1 MRRIAAPLGA
11 IAGTGHGARKDYA
24 LAIWAHRWF
33 ALSLLVA
40 VGFGAWHAGRWLY
53 GSAVVADRA
62 TRGTIVETV
71 VATGNVLTPY
81 RANIGAQ
88 ITGTVSEVL
97 VEEGQQVGK
106 GQPLIAL
113 ENSELKASM
122 VQAQGA
128 LAEAE
133 ARVRQIKE
141 FTLPTA
147 GETLAQMQAALV
159 DAQKIYDRTA
169 ALAKSGSATEA
180 SLDDARKAL
189 DVARAQMNAAQLS
202 VYTASPGGSDYVLA
216 ETQLNQAHANL
227 DTATARLAYATIVA
241 PRDGVLITR
250 NVERGAVVVPGN
262 ALLVLAP
269 TGKMQLE
276 LQIDER
282 NLGKLALG
290 QKAFASADAYPE
302 QRFEAVVSYI
312 NPGVDIIRAS
322 VEVKLDVPHPP
333 PYLRQDMTVS
343 VDVEVARR
351 ENALVLPARGVH
363 DALSGAPW
371 VLSVRNGRAYN
382 LPVTVG
388 LHGQNLVEIV
398 DGLSEGGWALPVG
411 SGILTGQRVRPFS
424 P

>member
-1 MRRIAAPLGA
+1 MTRIAAPSGA
-11 IAGTGHGARKDYA
+11 IAGTVHVLRKGYARV
-24 LAIWAHRWF
+24 IWAHRWF
-33 ALSLLVA
+33 ALAFLVA
-40 VGFGAWHAGRWLY
+40 VGFGSWQVGRWLY
-53 GSAVVADRA
+53 GSAVVADRLV
-62 TRGTIVETV
+62 RGTIVETV

-97 VEEGQQVGK
+97 VEEGQQVVK

-113 ENSELKASM
+113 ENSELKAFM
-122 VQAQGA
+122 VQARGA

-133 ARVRQIKE
+133 ARMRQIKE

-147 GETLAQMQAALV
+147 RENLAQMQAALV
-159 DAQKIYDRTA
+159 DAQKVYDRTA

-189 DVARAQMNAAQLS
+189 DVARAQTNSAQLS
-202 VYTASPGGSDYVLA
+202 IYTASPGGSDYVLA

-282 NLGKLALG
+282 NLGKLSLG
-290 QKAFASADAYPE
+290 QKALASADAYPE
-302 QRFEAVVSYI
+302 QRFEAVVSYV
-312 NPGVDIIRAS
+312 NPGVDISRAS
-322 VEVKLDVPHPP
+322 VEVKL
-333 PYLRQDMTVS
+333 LM
-343 VDVEVARR
+343 RR
-351 ENALVLPARGVH
+351 RG
-363 DALSGAPW
+363 
-371 VLSVRNGRAYN
+371 Y
-382 LPVTVG
+382 
-388 LHGQNLVEIV
+388 
-398 DGLSEGGWALPVG
+398 
-411 SGILTGQRVRPFS
+411 
-424 P
+424 

>member
-1 MRRIAAPLGA
+1 MTPLDA
-11 IAGTGHGARKDYA
+11 IAGTGHVPRKGYARV
-24 LAIWAHRWF
+24 IWTHRWF
-33 ALSLLVA
+33 ALALFVA
-40 VGFGAWHAGRWLY
+40 VGFGAWQAGRWLY
-53 GSAVVADRA
+53 GSAVVADRV

-81 RANIGAQ
+81 RANIGVQ
-88 ITGTVSEVL
+88 ITGTVSDVL
-97 VEEGQQVGK
+97 VEEGQQVVK

-122 VQAQGA
+122 VQVQGA

-133 ARVRQIKE
+133 ARMRQIKE

-147 GETLAQMQAALV
+147 RETLAQMQAALV

-169 ALAKSGSATEA
+169 ALVKSGSATEA

-189 DVARAQMNAAQLS
+189 DVARAQTNGAQLS

-227 DTATARLAYATIVA
+227 DSATARLAYATIVA
-241 PRDGVLITR
+241 PRDGVLISR

-269 TGKMQLE
+269 TGKMQLQ

-290 QKAFASADAYPE
+290 LKALASADAYPE
-302 QRFEAVVSYI
+302 QRFEAIVSYV
-312 NPGVDIIRAS
+312 NPGVDIARAS
-322 VEVKLDVPHPP
+322 VEVKLDVPNPP

-343 VDVEVARR
+343 VDIEVARR
-351 ENALVLPARGVH
+351 ENALVLPTRSVH

-371 VLSVRNGRAYN
+371 ILSVRNGRAYK
-382 LPVTVG
+382 LPVTLG

-398 DGLSEGGWALPVG
+398 DGLPEGGWALPVG

>member
-1 MRRIAAPLGA
+1 MTRVAAPLSA
-11 IAGTGHGARKDYA
+11 TTGTVHGADKGYA
-24 LAIWAHRWF
+24 GVIWAHRWF
-33 ALSLLVA
+33 ALALLVA
-40 VGFGAWHAGRWLY
+40 VSFGSWQAGRWLY
-53 GSAVVADRA
+53 GSAVVADRLV
-62 TRGTIVETV
+62 RGTIVETV

-97 VEEGQQVGK
+97 VEEGQQVVK
-106 GQPLIAL
+106 GQPLISL

-122 VQAQGA
+122 VQARGA

-133 ARVRQIKE
+133 ARMRQIKE

-147 GETLAQMQAALV
+147 RENLAQMQAALV
-159 DAQKIYDRTA
+159 NAQKIYDRTA

-180 SLDDARKAL
+180 SLDDARKAF
-189 DVARAQMNAAQLS
+189 DVARAQTNAAQLS
-202 VYTASPGGSDYVLA
+202 VYTANPGGSDYVLT

-227 DTATARLAYATIVA
+227 DTATARLAYATIAA

-290 QKAFASADAYPE
+290 QKALASADA
-302 QRFEAVVSYI
+302 
-312 NPGVDIIRAS
+312 IRSSAS
-322 VEVKLDVPHPP
+322 
-333 PYLRQDMTVS
+333 
-343 VDVEVARR
+343 RR
-351 ENALVLPARGVH
+351 
-363 DALSGAPW
+363 
-371 VLSVRNGRAYN
+371 
-382 LPVTVG
+382 
-388 LHGQNLVEIV
+388 
-398 DGLSEGGWALPVG
+398 
-411 SGILTGQRVRPFS
+411 
-424 P
+424 